1 MHQAQHPQFD
11 PSTLRI
17 AVFSN
22 RAIQPAQI
30 VTQTT
35 VVSGSRT
42 CCRCNK
48 RMPEHLPGCYKL
60 VTAQDVVPRS
70 VQPRIILNVGSITC
84 NDRLGTRRMPRRRVI
99 VEGLVARH
107 NSHDAC
113 TDSGGG
119 SGRNRE
125 REVKPRVQQDLTKNV
140 RRATEDKLIMYTCQC
155 ETWIQAQVP

>member
-1 MHQAQHPQFD
+1 M
-11 PSTLRI
+11 
-17 AVFSN
+17 FSN

-70 VQPRIILNVGSITC
+70 VQPRIILNV
-84 NDRLGTRRMPRRRVI
+84 
-99 VEGLVARH
+99 AY
-107 NSHDAC
+107 
-113 TDSGGG
+113 
-119 SGRNRE
+119 
-125 REVKPRVQQDLTKNV
+125 LTKNV